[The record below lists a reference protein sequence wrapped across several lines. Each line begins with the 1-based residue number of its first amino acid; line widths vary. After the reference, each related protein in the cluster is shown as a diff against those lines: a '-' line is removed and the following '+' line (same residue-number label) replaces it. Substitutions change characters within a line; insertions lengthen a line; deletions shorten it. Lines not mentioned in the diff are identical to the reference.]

1 MAELGAA
8 YFNKAAISVKENWY
22 TIDKGA
28 HIITY
33 IKSLSGNGA
42 WLSVHDVSDISQL
55 ARGVDG
61 GSEDSF
67 KT

>member
-22 TIDKGA
+22 TIDKGE

-42 WLSVHDVSDISQL
+42 GLSVHDATGISYL
-55 ARGVDG
+55 ARGVG
-61 GSEDSF
+61 RGSGESPE
-67 KT
+67 T